1 MSDAAELEA
10 QAIQFVRAGGTYS
23 LDRWNALGDEL
34 KAALAKAGDTIRR
47 EQAAMIALYVFDPI
61 EAVRVLQGDEAATR
75 MALESEK
82 VPT

>member
-1 MSDAAELEA
+1 MTDLEKEA
-10 QAIQFVRAGGTYS
+10 MDFLRANGSYS
-23 LDRWNALGDEL
+23 IDRWNSLGPEL
-34 KAALAKAGDTIRR
+34 KAALSAAGDTIRR

-82 VPT
+82 GAPA